1 MKPEIDFASATW
13 RALVEIVESRID
25 ELRRKNDGDLSIER
39 TSHLRGGVAE
49 LKQLLA
55 IAKKSPAT
63 ATDEDQFPLRQ

>member
-39 TSHLRGGVAE
+39 TSHLRGE
-49 LKQLLA
+49 
-55 IAKKSPAT
+55 
-63 ATDEDQFPLRQ
+63 